1 MIDLERKVR
10 VKNGRKASGFS
21 LLEILIIVAIVGTL
35 VTLALPFWFRAQS
48 NTAKNTCINNLRI
61 VSIGKELFAIT
72 ENMPNGTVVTSDEI
86 APYLGH
92 SMSLSNRSII
102 RTKYTKSALIRR
114 AHTGILMCC
123 RSG

>member
-72 ENMPNGTVVTSDEI
+72 ENMPNGTVVPSDEI
-86 APYLGH
+86 APYLK
-92 SMSLSNRSII
+92 RPFDE
-102 RTKYTKSALIRR
+102 LIEPFNNSYEI
-114 AHTGILMCC
+114 HEVGIDPTCTYGDPHVLP
-123 RSG
+123 